1 MSKEAAQNPS
11 ADIAVWFDGKAINE
25 VIFCEEFLRDYPM
38 ITVNGTFFTV
48 NGIVNDENRLKKEI
62 YDRIKPYV
70 TSNISK
76 RVTNLLD
83 VMRMECCAADLLLY
97 QDRIHV
103 ANGTYHLDGTFSTE
117 KDYCRNRLPV
127 AYHPEAPQP
136 VTWLHFLSQLLEPED
151 ILTLQEFIGYCFIPS
166 TKGQKMLMLTGK
178 GGEGKSRIGVV
189 LRALLGT
196 NMKTGSVAKVETSNF
211 ARADLEHE
219 LLMLDDDMKLEALP
233 QTNNIKAIITAELPM
248 DLERKRQQSYQ
259 GDLYVRFIG
268 LGNGVL
274 QALHDRSVGFF
285 RRQIIL
291 TTKEKD
297 PNRKDDPYIAE
308 KMTAEAEGIF
318 LWALEGLHRLI
329 ANDFRFTLS
338 QSALDNL
345 NDAVSDGNNIID
357 FLASEGYIR
366 FRADY
371 EASSKNLY
379 AVYKQWC
386 DDNALNSLSQK
397 SFGSFLKQNESRYN
411 LEYTNKVNIGGGR
424 FARGFVGI
432 ELLQRPFL

>member
-70 TSNISK
+70 TSNIAK

-219 LLMLDDDMKLEALP
+219 LLMLDDDMKLEAPP

>member
-1 MSKEAAQNPS
+1 
-11 ADIAVWFDGKAINE
+11 
-25 VIFCEEFLRDYPM
+25 M
-38 ITVNGTFFTV
+38 ISVGGTFFTV
-48 NGIVNDENRLKKEI
+48 NGLVNDEIRLQKEI
-62 YDRIKPYV
+62 YTRIKPYV
-70 TSNISK
+70 TSNLSK
-76 RVTNLLD
+76 KVANLLD
-83 VMRMECCAADLLLY
+83 VMRIECCTDDLLLY

-103 ANGTYHLDGTFSTE
+103 ANGTYHLDGTFTTE

-127 AYHPEAPQP
+127 AYNPDAPQP

-151 ILTLQEFIGYCFIPS
+151 ILTVQEFIGYCFVPS

-189 LRALLGT
+189 LRALLGV
-196 NMKTGSVAKVETSNF
+196 NMKTGSLQKVETNNY

-233 QTNNIKAIITAELPM
+233 QTNIIKAIITAELPM
-248 DLERKRQQSYQ
+248 DLERKSQQSYQ
-259 GDLYVRFIG
+259 GDMYVRFIG
-268 LGNGVL
+268 FGNGVL

-291 TTKEKD
+291 TTKDKA

-308 KMTAEAEGIF
+308 KMVAEAEGIF
-318 LWALEGLHRLI
+318 LWALEGLPRLI
-329 ANDFRFTLS
+329 ANDFQFTLR
-338 QSALDNL
+338 QSALDTL
-345 NDAVSDGNNIID
+345 NDAVSDGNNMID

-371 EASSKNLY
+371 EASSRNLY

-386 DDNALNSLSQK
+386 EDNALSCLCQK
-397 SFGSFLKQNESRYN
+397 SFCSFLKQNESRYN
-411 LEYTNKVNIGGGR
+411 IEYTNKINIGGGR

-432 ELLQRPFL
+432 EILQRPFL

>member
-70 TSNISK
+70 TSNIAK

-136 VTWLHFLSQLLEPED
+136 VTWLLFLSQLLEPED

>member
-70 TSNISK
+70 TSNIAK

-432 ELLQRPFL
+432 ELLQRPSL

>member
-70 TSNISK
+70 TSNNAK

>member
-11 ADIAVWFDGKAINE
+11 ADIAVWFDGKSINE

-70 TSNISK
+70 TSNIAK

-83 VMRMECCAADLLLY
+83 VMRMECCADDLLLY

-117 KDYCRNRLPV
+117 KDYCRNR
-127 AYHPEAPQP
+127 
-136 VTWLHFLSQLLEPED
+136 
-151 ILTLQEFIGYCFIPS
+151 
-166 TKGQKMLMLTGK
+166 
-178 GGEGKSRIGVV
+178 
-189 LRALLGT
+189 
-196 NMKTGSVAKVETSNF
+196 
-211 ARADLEHE
+211 
-219 LLMLDDDMKLEALP
+219 
-233 QTNNIKAIITAELPM
+233 
-248 DLERKRQQSYQ
+248 
-259 GDLYVRFIG
+259 LYVRFIG

-308 KMTAEAEGIF
+308 KMAAEAEGIF

-329 ANDFRFTLS
+329 ANDFHFTLS

>member
-70 TSNISK
+70 TSNIAK

-386 DDNALNSLSQK
+386 DDNALNSLSK
-397 SFGSFLKQNESRYN
+397 RASVPS
-411 LEYTNKVNIGGGR
+411 
-424 FARGFVGI
+424 
-432 ELLQRPFL
+432 